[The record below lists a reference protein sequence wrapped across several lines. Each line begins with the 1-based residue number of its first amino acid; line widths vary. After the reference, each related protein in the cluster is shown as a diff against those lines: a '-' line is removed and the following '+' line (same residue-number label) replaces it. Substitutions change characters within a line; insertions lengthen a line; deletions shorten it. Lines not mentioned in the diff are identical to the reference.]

1 MEAIQLLKFILDDI
15 QAKHAVGTTINDQY
29 HLEKLLGKGGFGAAY
44 LAVDK
49 KAPKNAPKKVLK
61 RVMVE
66 MANLGN
72 KSLVR
77 TEAALLAKLTHPYI
91 VKFHESFFDK
101 NIFCII
107 SEYCEGGDLADQIE
121 KLEKSDQAFGDK
133 MVEKIAYQLLCALNY
148 LHTKKVLHRDLKP
161 ANVLLKGGDVK
172 LTDFGV
178 SKKLDVREYLT
189 KTLAGTILYVAP
201 EILEEKPYS
210 TKCDLWSLG
219 VVFYEICT
227 LAHPFGTNIAAIVTG
242 NLPTLANQAHQRIL
256 SKMLVRQTD
265 QRCNAIDILKDPV
278 FSNIRKNSDIE
289 VRMVHRAEVKLVKG
303 DITKEN
309 VDAIVIG
316 VAKQDLT
323 NLGNSPLAGAVLKA
337 AGKGLQ
343 DECNASAAS
352 KPDMWS
358 VIQVN
363 GHQLPCVHVYIV
375 LMEHYVE
382 KNSKNIKKSYSVAVK
397 KCLEKAEGNSFST
410 VSFCAMGAG
419 GMGYPTEEI
428 ARWMQDE
435 FRGFR
440 TTHLKN
446 IRLVI
451 FPTDIF
457 ALQVISCVFKETETT
472 IGKLKVKIHCGDV
485 ISEDCDAII
494 ESCDPQYKMNQG
506 TLAPAVRSRGGAT
519 IATELSA
526 TNKIDG
532 VVVTTGGDI
541 TLVEY
546 ILHIAVNKSN
556 LVDMLVAALNV
567 AEQLEMHTV
576 AIPAIGTGDLGLEVH
591 ISAKC
596 IRLAIEK
603 FSQSYPNA
611 KNLRQIT
618 VVVYQAIMLSDFQ
631 QILCNAID
639 PELRKLLENGGDPK
653 KCSIS

>member
-15 QAKHAVGTTINDQY
+15 QAKGAVGTTINNQY
-29 HLEKLLGKGGFGAAY
+29 HLEKLIGKGGFGAAY

-66 MANLGN
+66 TENIGN
-72 KSLVR
+72 KSVVR
-77 TEAALLAKLTHPYI
+77 TEAALLAKLSHPYI

-121 KLEKSDQAFGDK
+121 KLEKSDRAFGDQ

-178 SKKLDVREYLT
+178 SKKLGVQEYLT
-189 KTLAGTILYVAP
+189 KTLTGTILYVAP

-227 LAHPFGTNIAAIVTG
+227 LKHPFESNIAAILTG
-242 NLPTLANQAHQRIL
+242 SLPTLPNQAHQRIL

-289 VRMVHRAEVKLVKG
+289 VRMVPRAEVNLFKG

-337 AGKGLQ
+337 AGKELQ
-343 DECNASAAS
+343 DDCNASAAS

-358 VIQVN
+358 VVQVN
-363 GHQLPCVHVYIV
+363 SHQLPCIRVYIV
-375 LMEHYVE
+375 LMEHYNENNSE
-382 KNSKNIKKSYSVAVK
+382 KIKKSYSAAVK
-397 KCLEKAEGNSFST
+397 KCLENAEGNGFS
-410 VSFCAMGAG
+410 
-419 GMGYPTEEI
+419 
-428 ARWMQDE
+428 
-435 FRGFR
+435 
-440 TTHLKN
+440 
-446 IRLVI
+446 
-451 FPTDIF
+451 
-457 ALQVISCVFKETETT
+457 
-472 IGKLKVKIHCGDV
+472 
-485 ISEDCDAII
+485 
-494 ESCDPQYKMNQG
+494 
-506 TLAPAVRSRGGAT
+506 
-519 IATELSA
+519 
-526 TNKIDG
+526 
-532 VVVTTGGDI
+532 
-541 TLVEY
+541 
-546 ILHIAVNKSN
+546 
-556 LVDMLVAALNV
+556 
-567 AEQLEMHTV
+567 
-576 AIPAIGTGDLGLEVH
+576 
-591 ISAKC
+591 
-596 IRLAIEK
+596 
-603 FSQSYPNA
+603 
-611 KNLRQIT
+611 
-618 VVVYQAIMLSDFQ
+618 
-631 QILCNAID
+631 
-639 PELRKLLENGGDPK
+639 
-653 KCSIS
+653 